1 METGPKKPK
10 QVKEGEQWIQIRVS
24 KEDHALAKEWAEKN
38 ATSVSYLMRRL
49 LERALRKG
57 EHKKGDLP

>member
-24 KEDHALAKEWAEKN
+24 KEDHKRLKAWATKN
-38 ATSVSYLMRRL
+38 STSVSYLMRRL
-49 LERALRKG
+49 AQRALA
-57 EHKKGDLP
+57 KKEDEAGRLP